1 MGDTNDKPQSQNWE
15 VVEYNL
21 KEASSELL
29 DKYYVIYSQ
38 LYKEE
43 HPDEPLLPLD
53 ILKERIQR
61 NDPSWCN
68 RYFAVFKN
76 DAYAGTGSMQ
86 FLKPGV
92 EADEFKFLST
102 FYIRTLPE
110 YRRKGVG
117 TAILKK
123 MTQETLKMGIKTIEM
138 YSMLDSG
145 KSFCGHFQG
154 KVVNN
159 FGFNR
164 LDIKD
169 IDWRM
174 VESWKIEAETKTP
187 DTKIE
192 FHERLTGKDWDQYLE
207 MQVAF
212 FKELSLFDEEPLF
225 DEEFFRKD
233 FVEYEKKRIEE
244 GTRDAVIAVAREA
257 DGTIIG
263 YTEISYDKRE
273 PHKIDQDM
281 TGVLKERRGKN
292 LGKRL
297 KAEMLLKIRDTKPDV
312 IFIATGN
319 DTKNKHMLKINGEL
333 GFKQSSL
340 SLGYSFKIHDLATKL
355 GLE

>member
-1 MGDTNDKPQSQNWE
+1 MGDINNKPQNWE
-15 VVEYNL
+15 VVEYDL
-21 KEASSELL
+21 KNASSELF
-29 DKYYVIYSQ
+29 DKYYSIYSQ
-38 LYKEE
+38 IYKEE

-68 RYFAVFKN
+68 RYFAIFRN
-76 DAYAGTGSMQ
+76 DDYIGTGSIQ
-86 FLKPGV
+86 FVKPGI

-117 TAILKK
+117 TTILKK
-123 MTQETLKMGIKTIEM
+123 MTREALKIDIKTIEI

-145 KSFCGHFQG
+145 KAFCEHFQG

-164 LDIKD
+164 LDIED
-169 IDWRM
+169 IDWGM
-174 VESWKIEAETKTP
+174 VESWKTEAETKTP
-187 DTKIE
+187 DIKIE
-192 FHERLTGKDWDQYLE
+192 FHETLTGKDWEQYLE
-207 MQVAF
+207 MQIAF

-244 GTRDAVIAVAREA
+244 GVRDSITAIAREI
-257 DGTIIG
+257 DGTIVG

-273 PHKIDQDM
+273 PYKVDQDM

-297 KAEMLLKIRDTKPDV
+297 KAEMLLNIRDTKPDV
-312 IFIATGN
+312 IFITTGN
-319 DTKNKHMLKINGEL
+319 DTKNEHMLEINRKL
-333 GFKQSSL
+333 GFKQSSV
-340 SLGYSFKIHDLATKL
+340 SLGYSFKIHDLAIKL